1 MKEHYKYKALYIA
14 NYERGFSKNAMLM
27 QIAPSTD

>member
-14 NYERGFSKNAMLM
+14 YYEQRLSKNAMLM